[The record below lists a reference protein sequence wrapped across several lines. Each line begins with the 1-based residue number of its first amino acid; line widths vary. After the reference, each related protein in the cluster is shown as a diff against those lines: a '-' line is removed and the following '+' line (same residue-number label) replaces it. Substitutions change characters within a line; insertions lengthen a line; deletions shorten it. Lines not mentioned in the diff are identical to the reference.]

1 MRKEDSTQPAAKL
14 AQHYSES
21 VSFDWLL
28 YPYDIAGSIAHA
40 AALAR
45 AEVIT
50 TKELQQIEK
59 ELRVIEKE
67 IESGKFEWDASLE
80 DVPMNIEGPE
90 NERVFATLRRC
101 GKDFRRPR
109 FACA

>member
-1 MRKEDSTQPAAKL
+1 MRKGRLNQPAAEL
-14 AQHYSES
+14 AQRYSES

-45 AEVIT
+45 TGIITAE
-50 TKELQQIEK
+50 ERQQIES
-59 ELRVIEKE
+59 ELRAIEKE

-80 DVPMNIEGPE
+80 DVPMNIEGRE
-90 NERVFATLRRC
+90 NERVFATLRR
-101 GKDFRRPR
+101 
-109 FACA
+109 